1 MSVIK
6 GITKFKSAGHFG
18 YFFYTVPSTFTVSV
32 HRKIFGSRC
41 GTTAMNLHLFCQR
54 DTRNPLEPQG
64 NTPKGAL
71 CEPGVAGTEQ

>member
-18 YFFYTVPSTFTVSV
+18 YFFYTVPGTFTVSV

-41 GTTAMNLHLFCQR
+41 GTTAMNLHLICQR
-54 DTRNPLEPQG
+54 DTN
-64 NTPKGAL
+64 
-71 CEPGVAGTEQ
+71 

>member
-54 DTRNPLEPQG
+54 DTRNPLEPQRF
-64 NTPKGAL
+64 
-71 CEPGVAGTEQ
+71 